1 MSKLK
6 VDEIRSADRSVSS
19 TANITLADDGKVNIA
34 ENLVVAT
41 GKGIDFSAAADT
53 ANDETVVSSVLTDF
67 ETGTFSPNLNN
78 TNGNMSTN
86 AGTYTRI
93 GNVVFGVITIHCTG
107 VHNNIGSNVHLYCNI
122 PHTTAN
128 VSHNRS
134 LQAFDYYAP
143 SGTACVGFY
152 GSIAPN
158 TDTIYFYRVTAATT
172 DFTESGGR
180 LMRNDIHSGNETL
193 QIRGTFHYFV

>member
-6 VDEIRSADRSVSS
+6 VDELRSADRSVSS

-53 ANDETVVSSVLTDF
+53 ASDETVVSSVLTDF

-78 TNGNMSTN
+78 TNGNMTTN

-93 GNVVFGVITIHCTG
+93 GNGVFGIITMH
-107 VHNNIGSNVHLYCNI
+107 
-122 PHTTAN
+122 
-128 VSHNRS
+128 
-134 LQAFDYYAP
+134 
-143 SGTACVGFY
+143 
-152 GSIAPN
+152 
-158 TDTIYFYRVTAATT
+158 
-172 DFTESGGR
+172 
-180 LMRNDIHSGNETL
+180 
-193 QIRGTFHYFV
+193 

>member
-19 TANITLADDGKVNIA
+19 TANITLADDGKVNFA
-34 ENLVVAT
+34 ENLVIAT

-78 TNGNMSTN
+78 TNGNMTIN

-93 GNVVFGVITIHCTG
+93 GNVVFAVITIQCTG
-107 VHNNIGSNVHLYCNI
+107 VHSNIGSNSHLYCNI
-122 PHTTAN
+122 PHTSAN

-134 LQAFDYYAP
+134 LQFVDYYAP
-143 SGTACVGFY
+143 SGTTATGLY

-158 TDTIYFYRVTAATT
+158 TDTVYFYRITT
-172 DFTESGGR
+172 NTNDFTSSAWR
-180 LMRNDIHSGNETL
+180 LMRDDIHSGNETL
-193 QIRGTFHYFV
+193 LIRGTFQYFV

>member
-6 VDEIRSADRSVSS
+6 VDELRSADRSVSS

-53 ANDETVVSSVLTDF
+53 ASDETVVSSVLTDF

-78 TNGNMSTN
+78 TNGNMTTN

-93 GNVVFGVITIHCTG
+93 GNVVFCVIKIHCTG
-107 VHNNIGSNVHLYCNI
+107 VYSNIGSNAHLYCNI

-128 VSHNRS
+128 VSHNRGMHS
-134 LQAFDYYAP
+134 LDYYAP
-143 SGTACVGFY
+143 SGTACVALY
-152 GSIAPN
+152 GSIAEN
-158 TDTIYFYRVTAATT
+158 TDTVFFYRVTSATT
-172 DFTESGGR
+172 DFTEGGGR
-180 LMRNDIHSGNETL
+180 LMRNDIHSGNEIL
-193 QIRGTFHYFV
+193 QIRGTFQYFV

>member
-53 ANDETVVSSVLTDF
+53 ASNETVVSSVLTDF

-78 TNGNMSTN
+78 TSGNMSTN

-93 GNVVFGVITIHCTG
+93 GNVVFCVVTIHCTG
-107 VHNNIGSNVHLYCNI
+107 VYSNISSNAHLYFNI

-134 LQAFDYYAP
+134 FQPFDYYAP
-143 SGTACVGFY
+143 SGTVAYGLY
-152 GSIAPN
+152 GSIGIN
-158 TDTIYFYRVTAATT
+158 VDTVHFYRITT
-172 DFTESGGR
+172 TTNDFTSSAWR
-180 LMRNDIHSGNETL
+180 LMRDDVHSGNEQL
-193 QIRGTFHYFV
+193 LIRGTFQYFV